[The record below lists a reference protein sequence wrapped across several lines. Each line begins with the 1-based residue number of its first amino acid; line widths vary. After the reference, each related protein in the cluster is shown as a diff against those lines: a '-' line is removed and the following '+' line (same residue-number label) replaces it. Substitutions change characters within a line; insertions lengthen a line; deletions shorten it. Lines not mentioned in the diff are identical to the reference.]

1 MATRKRVVEVPT
13 RRRSVLEVR
22 AIRVRVLHDDD
33 PDPSYFD
40 SGDPEYKDQDEA
52 RRKEYENGDFSFVGV
67 RAEAEVVVENV
78 IQTITSGGL
87 WGIESDSG
95 EGYIDDVALEEY
107 DNLREILKAIGVS
120 TAQVPV
126 GDKKMIGPLIKW
138 EA

>member
-95 EGYIDDVALEEY
+95 EGYIEDVALEEY

-120 TAQVPV
+120 TSQVPV

>member
-22 AIRVRVLHDDD
+22 AIRVRVLHDED

-40 SGDPEYKDQDEA
+40 SGDSESKDQDEE

-95 EGYIDDVALEEY
+95 EGYIEDVALEELVLAY
-107 DNLREILKAIGVS
+107 MGAESADDRLTTIGEES
-120 TAQVPV
+120 
-126 GDKKMIGPLIKW
+126 
-138 EA
+138 

>member
-1 MATRKRVVEVPT
+1 MAARRRVVDVPARKR
-13 RRRSVLEVR
+13 RLEVR
-22 AIRVRVLHDDD
+22 KVRVRVLHDED

-40 SGDPEYKDQDEA
+40 SGDPAYKDQDEA
-52 RRKEYENGDFSFVGV
+52 RRKEYEDGDFSFVGV
-67 RAEAEVVVENV
+67 RAEAEVVVEGV

-95 EGYIDDVALEEY
+95 EGHIEDVALEEY

-126 GDKKMIGPLIKW
+126 GDREMIKPLIEW

>member
-1 MATRKRVVEVPT
+1 MAARRRVVDVPARKR
-13 RRRSVLEVR
+13 RLEVR
-22 AIRVRVLHDDD
+22 KVRVRVLHDED

-40 SGDPEYKDQDEA
+40 SGDPAYKDQDEA
-52 RRKEYENGDFSFVGV
+52 RRKEYEDSDFSFVGV

-95 EGYIDDVALEEY
+95 EGYIEDVALEEY

-126 GDKKMIGPLIKW
+126 GDREMIKPLIEW

>member
-1 MATRKRVVEVPT
+1 MATRKRVVDVPA
-13 RRRSVLEVR
+13 RRRSALEVR
-22 AIRVRVLHDDD
+22 AIRVRVLHDED
-33 PDPSYFD
+33 PDTSYFD
-40 SGDPEYKDQDEA
+40 SGDPEYKDQDEE
-52 RRKEYENGDFSFVGV
+52 RRQAYENGDFSFVGV
-67 RAEAEVVVENV
+67 RAEAEVVVEGV

-95 EGYIDDVALEEY
+95 EYVKDVALEEY

>member
-1 MATRKRVVEVPT
+1 MATRRRVVDVPA
-13 RRRSVLEVR
+13 RRRSALEVR
-22 AIRVRVLHDDD
+22 AIRVRVLHDED
-33 PDPSYFD
+33 PDTSYFD
-40 SGDPEYKDQDEA
+40 SGDPEYKDQDEE
-52 RRKEYENGDFSFVGV
+52 RRQAYENGDFSFVGV
-67 RAEAEVVVENV
+67 RAEAEVVVEGV

-95 EGYIDDVALEEY
+95 EYVKDVALEEY